1 MSLTTEWKK
10 CFSNTHKLH
19 YWYNSTTKKYS
30 WNEPYFSKKH
40 KQYYYIEPKTNKSIW
55 FESKKETSVDIEQ
68 KSSDTTLLM
77 NQEKTVDTYTQRKK
91 NPLILRAIKKRLE
104 AQKKEMNKKK
114 VSSLQDL
121 EKDLGKMKI
130 EKDLSS
136 IVVQQK
142 DIESTKVEKKE
153 TNKKKVYTQH
163 KNTTT
168 THAVSNGLGHYHEYE
183 APSHWDKYDHMEH
196 LRDLRDSMNPYD

>member
-19 YWYNSTTKKYS
+19 YWYNSTTKQSS
-30 WNEPYFSKKH
+30 WNEPYFSKKY
-40 KQYYYIEPKTNKSIW
+40 KQYYYIEPKTKKSIW
-55 FESKKETSVDIEQ
+55 FELKKETSVGTDQ

-77 NQEKTVDTYTQRKK
+77 NQEKSVDTYTQRKK
-91 NPLILRAIKKRLE
+91 NLLRLRAIKRLE
-104 AQKKEMNKKK
+104 AQKEK
-114 VSSLQDL
+114 VSTLEDL

-130 EKDLSS
+130 EKDSSS
-136 IVVQQK
+136 IDVQQK
-142 DIESTKVEKKE
+142 DIQSTKVESTKVEK
-153 TNKKKVYTQH
+153 KKKVYTQH

-168 THAVSNGLGHYHEYE
+168 THAVCNGLGHYHEYE